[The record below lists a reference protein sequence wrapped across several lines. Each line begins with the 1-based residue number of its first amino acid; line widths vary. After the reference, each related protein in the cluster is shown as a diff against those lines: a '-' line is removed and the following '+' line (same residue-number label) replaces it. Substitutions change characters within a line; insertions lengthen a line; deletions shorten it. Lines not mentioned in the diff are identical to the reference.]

1 VGWGLIGLAFSRST
15 AAWRAHWE
23 ANPDPVNRWLR
34 KLDLGKKWRPMN
46 YGTCL
51 VFSWIASFGFLV
63 IGTFT
68 LVTAL
73 R

>member
-1 VGWGLIGLAFSRST
+1 M
-15 AAWRAHWE
+15 
-23 ANPDPVNRWLR
+23 R